1 VELMARIQ
9 SEHLSFTVTGI
20 GLGLAKGLAEVKSRF
35 QGGFGKMW
43 PLLMVVLGLLLMFY
57 RE

>member
-1 VELMARIQ
+1 
-9 SEHLSFTVTGI
+9 VTGI